1 MLWKRKGITLPINL
15 TSICRYKDKFAG
27 IQYGKKLLIFD
38 QDGNV
43 EEEYPIDKDATRV
56 LWNPYDDSRFLIV
69 HQDDTLQFYGI
80 EQEDNSL

>member
-1 MLWKRKGITLPINL
+1 MQGFNT
-15 TSICRYKDKFAG
+15 
-27 IQYGKKLLIFD
+27 GKNYSSSTKMEC
-38 QDGNV
+38 